1 MKTQSKFPK
10 LSCDT
15 FEMKHA
21 LSRPM
26 AWLVKRK
33 DDTFCNDSKQ
43 LTLSTSW
50 LCVRWKRT
58 PKYMYRYLV
67 QTIDGVRS
75 LLKIYLGWTKQLLNL
90 ESQDWY
96 IKVDPMWLWEHLGS
110 TTLAHRVRW
119 SILAFKQS
127 VKSEFGVEI
136 KKTHKVAHRLYNG
149 LRQLLTVP
157 KTLFKSWRDRP
168 EPTWSWRW
176 MDRW

>member
-1 MKTQSKFPK
+1 MKAQSKFPK

-15 FEMKHA
+15 FEIKHV

-33 DDTFCNDSKQ
+33 DDAFCNESKQ
-43 LTLSTSW
+43 LTLSTSR

-75 LLKIYLGWTKQLLNL
+75 LLKIYLGWRKQLSNL

-96 IKVDPMWLWEHLGS
+96 IKVDPTWLWDLPGS
-110 TTLAHRVRW
+110 TTLSHRVRW
-119 SILAFKQS
+119 SIFAFKQL

-136 KKTHKVAHRLYNG
+136 KETHKVAHRLYNG
-149 LRQLLTVP
+149 LRQLLTAP
-157 KTLFKSWRDRP
+157 KTLFKSWRDGL

-176 MDRW
+176 MDTW